1 MAMRQS
7 CDTTK
12 IKKPGQADNMKI
24 QQIAGIALLIAGI
37 LLLFFGWQSSQSIG
51 EQLVETITGRFT
63 DNTMWYFIVGA
74 VTSVVGVCLL
84 AIKK

>member
-1 MAMRQS
+1 
-7 CDTTK
+7 
-12 IKKPGQADNMKI
+12 MKI

>member
-1 MAMRQS
+1 
-7 CDTTK
+7 
-12 IKKPGQADNMKI
+12 MKT

>member
-1 MAMRQS
+1 MRYYQ
-7 CDTTK
+7 DQ
-12 IKKPGQADNMKI
+12 KPGQADNMKI